1 MRPKLM
7 HKNVGLTFFLAI
19 VFVLSAVGCASTGE
33 SAARKKLG
41 SAESTISQAQAND
54 ATQHAPLELRMAQE
68 KLAQANDAFEEDE
81 FIEAQWRAD
90 EALADAKLADAK
102 AETVETRKTVETLRK
117 SIDDLKKQIKQQQ
130 TQQ

>member
-1 MRPKLM
+1 MRPRLM
-7 HKNVGLTFFLAI
+7 HKKVELTVFLAI
-19 VFVLSAVGCASTGE
+19 VFVLSVVGCASVDE
-33 SAARKKLG
+33 EAARKKLG
-41 SAESTISQAQAND
+41 SAESTINLAQANE

-68 KLAQANDAFEEDE
+68 KLSQANYAFNENE

-130 TQQ
+130 TQ